1 MLRVLKNLKN
11 SFISVVFI
19 VLLLFVQAQADLKLP
34 DYTSKIVN
42 TGIQAGG
49 IETAVPEIIS
59 KDDLETVLMF
69 TENKEDITNNYTLVG
84 TELTEYEQKIVN
96 KYIGKD
102 KNRRNTIFIF
112 MSEIQLFI
120 Q

>member
-42 TGIQAGG
+42 TGIHRG
-49 IETAVPEIIS
+49 IS
-59 KDDLETVLMF
+59 R
-69 TENKEDITNNYTLVG
+69 
-84 TELTEYEQKIVN
+84 
-96 KYIGKD
+96 
-102 KNRRNTIFIF
+102 RRNVQRLG
-112 MSEIQLFI
+112 SERCAGILDTPRRGSRAEHHQPPRRPPRCSRRGLHSRGSRG
-120 Q
+120 